1 MEKTVE
7 EPQDH
12 GNFEETSSS
21 IEGKLIDSHFKT
33 EFNKQY
39 VRSYL

>member
-12 GNFEETSSS
+12 NDFEETSSS
-21 IEGKLIDSHFKT
+21 IEGKLMDSHFKT
-33 EFNKQY
+33 DFNEQF
-39 VRSYL
+39 VRSCF